1 MIFKSYIVEENL
13 KKLNKNLIL
22 FYGENLGLMN
32 EFKKKIIAENKDAEI
47 IKFNQDEII
56 KNENLF
62 LNEIYNISLFE
73 KKKIYFLNQTN
84 DKIINLIEE
93 IQTKLG
99 DQKLYVF
106 SDILDKRSKLRNYFE
121 KSENCGAVA
130 CYPDNEISIKKIIY
144 KKLEGFEGLSAQNIN
159 MLADNCGLNRIKLN
173 NELGKIISYFV
184 DKKIENNKLEELL
197 DYNTSDDFNALKDEA
212 LKGNKSKTN
221 KLLSNTIINTEKSV
235 YYLASLNQRL
245 NKLYETCKHIK
256 SSNLDDAINSI
267 KPPVFWKDKATFK
280 IQATKWNL
288 NKIKKILNET
298 YNLEIRI
305 KSNSQIDKSLLMKK
319 LLIDVCKMANS

>member
-173 NELGKIISYFV
+173 NELDKIVSYFV

-212 LKGNKSKTN
+212 LNGNKSKTN

-245 NKLYETCKHIK
+245 NKLYETCKHMK

>member
-173 NELGKIISYFV
+173 NELDKIISYFV

-212 LKGNKSKTN
+212 LNGNKSKTN

>member
-173 NELGKIISYFV
+173 NELDKIVSYFV

-212 LKGNKSKTN
+212 LNGNKSKTN

>member
-73 KKKIYFLNQTN
+73 KKKIYLLNQTN

-173 NELGKIISYFV
+173 NELDKIVSYFV

-212 LKGNKSKTN
+212 LNGNKSKTN

-235 YYLASLNQRL
+235 YYLTSLNQRL
-245 NKLYETCKHIK
+245 NKLYETCKHMK

>member
-173 NELGKIISYFV
+173 NELDKIISYFV

>member
-32 EFKKKIIAENKDAEI
+32 EFKKKIIAENKNAEI
-47 IKFNQDEII
+47 I
-56 KNENLF
+56 
-62 LNEIYNISLFE
+62 NISLFE
-73 KKKIYFLNQTN
+73 KKKIYLLNQTN

-173 NELGKIISYFV
+173 NELDKIVSYFV

-212 LKGNKSKTN
+212 LNGNKSKTN

-235 YYLASLNQRL
+235 YYLTSLNQRL
-245 NKLYETCKHIK
+245 NKLYETCKHMK

>member
-173 NELGKIISYFV
+173 NELDKIISYFV

-256 SSNLDDAINSI
+256 SSNLDDTINSI

>member
-1 MIFKSYIVEENL
+1 M
-13 KKLNKNLIL
+13 
-22 FYGENLGLMN
+22 
-32 EFKKKIIAENKDAEI
+32 
-47 IKFNQDEII
+47 
-56 KNENLF
+56 
-62 LNEIYNISLFE
+62 
-73 KKKIYFLNQTN
+73 NQTN

-173 NELGKIISYFV
+173 NELDKIVSYFV

-212 LKGNKSKTN
+212 LNGNKSKTN

-235 YYLASLNQRL
+235 YYLTSLNQRL
-245 NKLYETCKHIK
+245 NKLYETCKHMK